1 MSNIELTDKAFYQLR
16 KLMVDDKESIL
27 QEDSKIESVL
37 RIGVNGGGCSGL
49 SYRLEF
55 VSENDI
61 NFFSDM
67 TFKESRMDAPFV
79 IMKIVID
86 QKSLKFLEGTTLDFQ
101 DGLHGKGF
109 VFNNPKAT
117 GTCGCGESFSI

>member
-1 MSNIELTDKAFYQLR
+1 MSKIELTDKAFYQLR

-55 VSENDI
+55 VS
-61 NFFSDM
+61 
-67 TFKESRMDAPFV
+67 
-79 IMKIVID
+79 
-86 QKSLKFLEGTTLDFQ
+86 
-101 DGLHGKGF
+101 
-109 VFNNPKAT
+109 
-117 GTCGCGESFSI
+117 